1 MNWMLIGG
9 LSAFGVL
16 MGVTSVLGFTK
27 GLEGL
32 LWLSIAG
39 VCVWLVVWRIPGR
52 WFLHGF
58 CVGLVG
64 GAVAP
69 IIQVLFFS
77 TYMAN
82 NPDLVT
88 KFAEIPGGMEPRTFF
103 LLLTPGIA
111 LVSGLVLG
119 LLCWLVAK
127 LARRSQA
134 AG

>member
-1 MNWMLIGG
+1 MNWKLIGA
-9 LSAFGVL
+9 LSGFGVL
-16 MGVTSVLGFTK
+16 MGVASVLGFTK

-32 LWLSIAG
+32 LWLVIAG
-39 VCVWLVVWRIPGR
+39 VCVWLVVGRVPGR

-58 CVGLVG
+58 YVGLVG

-69 IIQVLFFS
+69 ILQVLFFS

-82 NPDLVT
+82 NPDLAT
-88 KFAEIPGGMEPRTFF
+88 KFAEIPGGMEPRMFF
-103 LLLTPGIA
+103 LVLTPGIA

-127 LARRSQA
+127 LARKSRA
-134 AG
+134 AV